1 MEDTTNY
8 LFHISK
14 KVWKDTCNMYFK
26 ISSGSLR
33 NYLQFYPF
41 SKMTWNDKQYLM
53 NDKFYSKYIKNG
65 AIVQFTDVM
74 RITDNYLLKKDG
86 SFRDATLLSP
96 ILFLVLQAIG
106 KEISLKYQNTR
117 STQIAT
123 YYSGNYS
130 SMNAKYSKEYS
141 YFYRE
146 CKRCATKYDYF
157 IKTDISS
164 FFVNINVDKLIEK
177 IKVNCNDSVQLNQ
190 LKIYKEF
197 LQYCGKGRFPL
208 VENSIASS
216 YLATVVYLNDSDNR
230 LVDYLTNNLNIADFK
245 IVRYVDDLYIFS
257 NEFDIRSF
265 HKIRNKYSSYLKK
278 EDLAINSEKTKF
290 LRSDELENE
299 IKTSFYGEDQIEI
312 VDDSDLNLNNIGD
325 RFLQFLKSLNDLL
338 ADNELDYKE
347 YKKIIDSSFK
357 SDSNLVP
364 DELFNKIIYDKK
376 INSGAISVY
385 QDPYILSE
393 LSKLIA
399 YDDFFWVDPKRLF
412 IMFLNTKDGK
422 LIKPILS
429 MLGKKKAEEWTFY
442 DLVMAITYLT
452 HRRTSFR
459 NFYSHIYNIDH
470 NLATYLD
477 YDYTGNFKSQFESVA
492 INNLITVTD
501 ADITSGWI
509 SYYLYFESIIEYSKN
524 NILTSYAFFKNYFDR
539 TTANI
544 DFYFDEN
551 KRKRMKRRGRKGK
564 GSIYS
569 GYYKKQQLQKVY
581 RILNKQNETDE
592 IISKAND
599 LRNDNPLSHAAA
611 QLLLDI
617 DNPSEPK
624 TEELIATMRSLFK
637 LLVELCNYYINKRYN

>member
-53 NDKFYSKYIKNG
+53 NYKFYSKYIKNG

-347 YKKIIDSSFK
+347 YKKI
-357 SDSNLVP
+357 
-364 DELFNKIIYDKK
+364 
-376 INSGAISVY
+376 NSRATSVY

-524 NILTSYAFFKNYFDR
+524 NILTSYAFFKNYFD
-539 TTANI
+539 
-544 DFYFDEN
+544 EN
-551 KRKRMKRRGRKGK
+551 KRKRMKRGGRKGK